1 LVVAEVVEKV
11 LLMHLQLVVLVVVV
25 LVQEMVRQVLLIKD
39 LLVVSGQVIQ
49 MEEAEA
55 VVLVQ

>member
-1 LVVAEVVEKV
+1 LAVAVVVKKV
-11 LLMHLQLVVLVVVV
+11 LHLQLVVLVVVV
-25 LVQEMVRQVLLIKD
+25 LVEELVRQVLLIKD
-39 LLVVSGQVIQ
+39 LLVVLGQVIQ